1 MIVLSPVSW
10 GVNETRGW
18 GTQLDT
24 NRVLAEIA
32 SLGERHIEAGP
43 AGFLPD
49 RSDAARRLVKR
60 HGLKVVA
67 GPVRAVLHH
76 HDIRGAELAH
86 IDGHAAWLASL
97 GAQTL
102 VLTVIAS
109 RSDEPADRELSSSG
123 WAHLLSAIGS
133 VQHICVVHKLRL
145 AVLPR
150 HGSMIQGPSDIER
163 LMVGSEAGVCIDIAQ
178 LSMAGADPVE
188 VVELAAGRIHHVHAN
203 NFDQRIAD
211 EVRDDQIDY
220 ATAVDR
226 GLFKPLGAGHVD
238 VGAVVE
244 ALGSS
249 GYRGWYGLETDV
261 RLASVEDDPVA
272 DVRTSLE
279 HLRAL
284 LPGGGAK
291 A

>member
-1 MIVLSPVSW
+1 M
-10 GVNETRGW
+10 
-18 GTQLDT
+18 
-24 NRVLAEIA
+24 LAEIA
-32 SLGERHIEAGP
+32 SLGERRVEAGP

-109 RSDEPADRELSSSG
+109 RSDEPSDRELSSSG

-133 VQHICVVHKLRL
+133 VQHVCVVHKLRL

-150 HGSMIQGPSDIER
+150 HGSMIQGPGDIER

-178 LSMAGADPVE
+178 LSMSGADPAD
-188 VVELAAGRIHHVHAN
+188 VVELAAGRIQHVHVN
-203 NFDQRIAD
+203 DFDRRIA
-211 EVRDDQIDY
+211 EQVRDDRLDY
-220 ATAVDR
+220 ATAVEH
-226 GLFKPLGAGHVD
+226 GLFKPLGAGDGD
-238 VGAVVE
+238 VASVVE
-244 ALGSS
+244 ALRSS
-249 GYRGWYGLETDV
+249 GYRGCYGLESEV
-261 RLASVEDDPVA
+261 RLGSVDDDPA
-272 DVRTSLE
+272 ANVRTSLE
-279 HLRAL
+279 QLRAL
-284 LPGGGAK
+284 LPAAGTKG
-291 A
+291 